1 MSIRIFRVVWAYS
14 HGHYLQ
20 TWRRPVKPEIVS
32 SYCMPKRRVKPQPQP
47 CASNSIAFKRAISSA
62 LNELLLELM
71 YVVDA
76 CTVNAFR
83 ARLDKF
89 WKHQSVKFDFTADL
103 TGTGNR
109 SEEVIK

>member
-1 MSIRIFRVVWAYS
+1 
-14 HGHYLQ
+14 
-20 TWRRPVKPEIVS
+20 
-32 SYCMPKRRVKPQPQP
+32 MPKRRVKPQPLPQP
-47 CASNSIAFKRAISSA
+47 CASNSIAISSA

-76 CTVNAFR
+76 CTVNAFK

-103 TGTGNR
+103 TGTETDQK
-109 SEEVIK
+109 S